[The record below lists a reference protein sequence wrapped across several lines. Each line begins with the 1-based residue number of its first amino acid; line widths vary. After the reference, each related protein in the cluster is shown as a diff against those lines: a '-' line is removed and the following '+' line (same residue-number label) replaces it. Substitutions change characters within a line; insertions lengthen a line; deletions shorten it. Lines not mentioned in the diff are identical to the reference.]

1 MTTFPAGPWPLR
13 DIRLLRGDCARINH
27 PFILPAHLHGPP
39 WYNTIARLLPQY
51 KTPLPT
57 APLYAIHHIIL
68 AITIFCKGQA
78 GPGRSSRSPDR
89 SSREH
94 ASTTGVADVCCERR
108 RSAQDDQRN
117 VPERCQCRRGHT
129 GTWRPTGD
137 TDRERP
143 GELLHLHGRVA
154 ATRMT
159 SLDWPLQDIGL
170 LQSFCERQLI
180 IHVLPP
186 PPAMPTLLQY
196 YCTTIAQCTPPDPR
210 CEFHIAYNVGNGNIV

>member
-1 MTTFPAGPWPLR
+1 MIKGTFQKGANAG
-13 DIRLLRGDCARINH
+13 G
-27 PFILPAHLHGPP
+27 G
-39 WYNTIARLLPQY
+39 TQ
-51 KTPLPT
+51 
-57 APLYAIHHIIL
+57 
-68 AITIFCKGQA
+68 
-78 GPGRSSRSPDR
+78 GPGVRQETR
-89 SSREH
+89 
-94 ASTTGVADVCCERR
+94 TGRGR

-117 VPERCQCRRGHT
+117 VLERSQCRRGHT